1 MFRKLQEP
9 RLHNFVFRLKEVEKW
24 KKRLANGDAM
34 FLNEN
39 QIQEGEQTTINFII
53 DYLKRDGV
61 YEKLKACN
69 I

>member
-9 RLHNFVFRLKEVEKW
+9 CLHNFVFRLKEIEKW
-24 KKRLANGDAM
+24 KKRLANGDEM
-34 FLNEN
+34 FLNKN
-39 QIQEGEQTTINFII
+39 QIKEREQTTINFII

-61 YEKLKACN
+61 YETLKACH